1 MEKKKRRNVVSNTPK
16 ADGLR
21 MIGRHAYAAKQEM
34 ESKAETLYKGKVLID
49 RQRTRDLMPIN
60 LNNMKC
66 GYQTLDPAAA
76 KPVKR
81 MLAQSEVRK
90 HLALDSVA

>member
-1 MEKKKRRNVVSNTPK
+1 MSIPRVPKSLEHRYRMRMEKKKRRNVVSNTPK

-49 RQRTRDLMPIN
+49 R
-60 LNNMKC
+60 
-66 GYQTLDPAAA
+66 
-76 KPVKR
+76 
-81 MLAQSEVRK
+81 
-90 HLALDSVA
+90 